1 MNESIKELARDLKEY
16 IELRFDWIVINAS
29 DVLSHLISLVLQKF
43 FAILLLAIALLFL
56 MFALAQYLGDL
67 MSNPV
72 FGYLSIGFIVLLLSI
87 LFLSNTPRFIFSRIK
102 ESLINDLS
110 NKILVKNKDHDDK
123 KKKKEG
129 D

>member
-16 IELRFDWIVINAS
+16 IELRFDWIAINAS

-72 FGYLSIGFIVLLLSI
+72 FGYLSIGFLVLLLSI
-87 LFLSNTPRFIFSRIK
+87 LFFSNTPKFIFSRIK

-110 NKILVKNKDHDDK
+110 NKILVKNKDHDD
-123 KKKKEG
+123 
-129 D
+129 